1 MKYIVAAA
9 LAGLLFAG
17 CAHLKNA
24 GEAVV
29 DCTVP
34 ALASASSAIVPEVE
48 TALNGA
54 SWTMALEQL
63 VEQVGEA
70 TVQCAVDKLMAD
82 WASRPSPT
90 MSMSV
95 GVLRGHQW
103 LDSRRTKVKRG
114 AP

>member
-1 MKYIVAAA
+1 MKAFV
-9 LAGLLFAG
+9 AGLVFGALMTG
-17 CAHLKNA
+17 CAHLKTD
-24 GEAVV
+24 VV

-34 ALASASSAIVPEVE
+34 ALASASGAIVPEVE
-48 TALNGA
+48 QALNGA

-70 TVQCAVDKLMAD
+70 TVQCAVDKIMAD
-82 WASRPSPT
+82 WSTQPSPT

-103 LDSRRTKVKRG
+103 LESRKARIKR
-114 AP
+114 